1 VKEDNQPTTA
11 PRKLFLYIY
20 TYFFFFF
27 CPSGIIV
34 FLFTCHVLLACLRAL
49 AATAAKQMLFLKM
62 AKEFFFTIFLLERER
77 GGKKEEQGRR
87 ETGKLDCN
95 SVSIRPIVPHSH
107 TTYSSLGKKKGKFPF
122 FFCLFRLIMYLK

>member
-1 VKEDNQPTTA
+1 MSFWRV
-11 PRKLFLYIY
+11 
-20 TYFFFFF
+20 
-27 CPSGIIV
+27 C
-34 FLFTCHVLLACLRAL
+34 AL

-62 AKEFFFTIFLLERER
+62 AKEFLFTFFPCREEERGGWLVWRERER
-77 GGKKEEQGRR
+77 E
-87 ETGKLDCN
+87 ETGQLDCN